1 MARSLRDIPGSNRPR
16 KRFTSHRERDLWAPS
31 RSSNL
36 DLTPRALRLDRARGK
51 RFQPRRRIDVGVLV
65 IGAAVLGV
73 VLWMG
78 ISFWNATRVRAELAG
93 LVDGTPFTPDVATAL
108 DITIRVPRDD
118 DRFRAAV
125 TVDGV
130 DVLDNLKFAG
140 DTLRIRPVDLVNS
153 ELVVGALD
161 EGEHVITL
169 SVGRLFLA
177 DAVFR
182 WTYAVDSVAP
192 VLEVPAT
199 LDPVP
204 IDEPV
209 IVRGR
214 VEPAAT
220 VLLAGKPVETHDGRF
235 EVAFDNPPTGSL
247 QFEAVDRAGNR
258 SSAASVVPVIY
269 PSSSR
274 GVHVSASGWADDAVR
289 AGVLD
294 LVDRGLIDTV
304 VLDLKDESGT
314 IGYGSELA
322 EPRRIGAVRAK
333 VDLTEVVHTLEDRK
347 VRVIGRIVAFRDPI
361 YATAAWTEG
370 RKDEVL
376 QTPRGE
382 MLTTGGGYANYVQP
396 AVQAYN
402 LDIALEAV
410 DLGVHDIL
418 WDYARRPEGNPES
431 MVVPNLAGPSSDVVA
446 AFLADSHEALREKGV
461 YQGASVLGIAAASGD
476 SVAQDIPAMSR
487 VVDYLAPMVYPSSW
501 GPGMYGVDSPVRDP
515 ATITQ
520 RSLQDFQTAAE
531 GSGVRFLPW
540 IQDYSLSGVPY
551 GPAEV
556 RAQIDAA
563 ASLGLTGFF
572 LWNPNIHYTADALT
586 PIG

>member
-16 KRFTSHRERDLWAPS
+16 KRFMGHRERDLWAPS

-36 DLTPRALRLDRARGK
+36 DLTPRALRLDRTRGK
-51 RFQPRRRIDVGVLV
+51 RFQPRRRIDVGVLI

-78 ISFWNATRVRAELAG
+78 LSFWGATRVHVVMAG
-93 LVDGTPFTPDVATAL
+93 LVDGTPFTPDVAQGL
-108 DITIRVPRDD
+108 DITIRVPKDD

-130 DVLDNLKFAG
+130 DLLDDLTFVG
-140 DTLRIRPVDLVNS
+140 DTLRIRPVDLVTS

-161 EGEHVITL
+161 EGEHVISL
-169 SVGRLFLA
+169 SVGRLFLS

-192 VLEVPAT
+192 TLEVPAA

-204 IDEPV
+204 IDQPV
-209 IVRGR
+209 TVRGQ
-214 VEPAAT
+214 VEPDAEL
-220 VLLAGKPVETHDGRF
+220 LLAGAPVETDDGRF
-235 EVAFDNPPTGSL
+235 EVTFDNPPTGAL
-247 QFEAVDRAGNR
+247 EFEAVDRAGNH
-258 SSAASVVPVIY
+258 SSATSVVPVIY

-274 GVHVSASGWADDAVR
+274 GVHVSASGWADQAIR

-304 VLDLKDESGT
+304 VLDLKDESGA
-314 IGYGSELA
+314 IGYDSALA
-322 EPRRIGAVRAK
+322 EPRRIGAVRSK
-333 VDLTEVVHTLEDRK
+333 VDLADVVRTLEDRH

-361 YATAAWTEG
+361 YATAAVAAG
-370 RKDEVL
+370 RMDEVL

-382 MLTTGGGYANYVQP
+382 MLATGGGYANYVQP
-396 AVQAYN
+396 AVQTYN

-410 DLGVHDIL
+410 ELGVHDIL
-418 WDYARRPEGNPES
+418 WDYVRRPEGNPES

-446 AFLADSHEALREKGV
+446 AFLSTAHEALRAKGA
-461 YQGASVLGIAAASGD
+461 YQGAAVLGIAAASGD
-476 SVAQDIPAMSR
+476 SIAQDVPAMSR
-487 VVDYLAPMVYPSSW
+487 VVDYLAPMIYPSSW

-515 ATITQ
+515 AEITK
-520 RSLQDFQTAAE
+520 RSLSDFQTVSE

-540 IQDYSLSGVPY
+540 IQDFSLNGVPY

-572 LWNPNIHYTADALT
+572 LWNPNIRYTADALT